1 MSRKYHTFEECKD
14 LYKNSVF
21 PEMYNID
28 PNNDEEI
35 EREINHTFEALKE
48 NFKDTDK
55 TDEEIVDLVYRS
67 IFNADRNN
75 KLRRIEKM
83 RNNPTPLFQQIP
95 SYGTVYGH
103 ECQPK
108 PFDPELRDLY
118 GAAYNNNSFDQKEI
132 SFYGKFSTIK
142 MILMSGEEYYIC
154 TNNENVVYES
164 STFETDALYPTSDLL
179 MHMGDIFKFVES
191 YNDKSEDKVKC
202 VLKIGVNINPSKN
215 NINRIYEKEN

>member
-1 MSRKYHTFEECKD
+1 
-14 LYKNSVF
+14 
-21 PEMYNID
+21 
-28 PNNDEEI
+28 
-35 EREINHTFEALKE
+35 
-48 NFKDTDK
+48 
-55 TDEEIVDLVYRS
+55 
-67 IFNADRNN
+67 
-75 KLRRIEKM
+75 
-83 RNNPTPLFQQIP
+83 
-95 SYGTVYGH
+95 
-103 ECQPK
+103 
-108 PFDPELRDLY
+108 
-118 GAAYNNNSFDQKEI
+118 
-132 SFYGKFSTIK
+132 